1 MKILIEKQLNYLA
14 QQFEGAIYYN
24 ATSNHQVQLLAYSTD
39 ASVYQEKPLAVA
51 IPKSVSDIQ
60 LLISFANQHNTTLI
74 PRAAGTSLAGQVVGN
89 GIVVDISKHFNQ
101 IIEVSLNQKWVRV
114 QPGVIRD
121 DLNHYLKGFGL
132 MFGPETSTANRA
144 MIGGMVG
151 NNSCGLHSIVWG
163 DVRTHLLEVT
173 VLLSDGSEAVI
184 SRDNIENFQSFIG
197 LKATIYKAL
206 FELLIDKKNQQ
217 LIHDNYPASNVVRR
231 NTGYALDS
239 LIKMHP
245 FAKDGEPF
253 NLCKLI
259 AGSEGTLAFITE
271 VKLNLLDLPPK
282 EVGLICI
289 HCTSIDE
296 SLRAN
301 ILCLKHQPMAVELV
315 DKFIMDFTINHPEFH
330 KNRFFIE
337 GDPAAMLLVEFMEDT
352 KELLNYRINLL
363 IKALQET
370 EIGYAFPVLYNNN
383 AKLAWDI
390 RKAGLGL
397 LRNLKGD
404 AQPVNLIE
412 DCAVSTDDL
421 PDYIR
426 ELQLI
431 LNKYKVT
438 ASFYAHAGAGE
449 LHVEPIINLKTTE
462 GLHQFRNI
470 LQETALLV
478 KKYNGSLSG
487 EHGDGRL
494 RGEFVET
501 MVGPET
507 YNLFKKVKQI
517 FDPNNIFNAGKITN
531 TPAMDTQLRVDQ
543 LYRSTPI
550 NSIFDFSEYGGVLRL
565 AEKCSGSG
573 DCRKSEISGGLM
585 CPSFMATRNEKDS
598 TRARANILRQFLSN
612 SSDLHPYNHEEI
624 KDAMDLCL
632 SCKGCKIECPSSV
645 DITKMKAEFLQHY
658 YDRNGTP
665 FRSNMIGNFTSQM
678 KLASKFSSIYNFIF
692 NNTKLRKLA
701 NKMVGF
707 HPDRTIPLLAKTT
720 LQKWFLNR
728 PIIEQPKKVY
738 FFCDE
743 FTNYLD
749 VLIGQKAILLLEAL
763 GYQVIIPQHV
773 ESGRTFLSKGLI
785 RKAAT
790 VINTNI
796 QLLSKIISTDVPI
809 VGVEPSSILTLRD
822 EYIDLAIP
830 SNKQQAIELSKNVFT
845 IEEFIYKEF
854 INGNIVQQQFTFEEQ
869 QIAVHAHCYQKVLST
884 QDIVKNMLSI
894 PENYSV
900 TNIPSGCCGMAGS
913 FGYEQEHYEVSQQVG
928 ELVLFPTIRKLK
940 ADHVIAA
947 AGTSCRHQIKDGTL
961 VNALHP
967 VEILYKALVV
977 NI

>member
-1 MKILIEKQLNYLA
+1 MGILIEKQLNHLA
-14 QQFEGAIYYN
+14 QQLEGAFYFN
-24 ATSNHQVQLLAYSTD
+24 ASSNHQVQLLAYSTD

-51 IPKSVSDIQ
+51 IPISVKDIQ
-60 LLISFANQHNTTLI
+60 LLISFANYQKTTLI

-89 GIVVDISKHFNQ
+89 GIVVDISKCFNQ
-101 IIEVSLNQKWVRV
+101 IIEVNVDQKWVRV

-163 DVRTHLLEVT
+163 DVRNHLLEAT
-173 VLLSDGSEAVI
+173 VLLSDGTEVVI
-184 SRDNIENFQSFIG
+184 SCENIENFESFIG
-197 LKATIYKAL
+197 LKGTIYKAL
-206 FELLIDKKNQQ
+206 YELLNDKKNQQ
-217 LIHDNYPASNVVRR
+217 LIHDNFPASNVIRR

-239 LIKMHP
+239 LINMQP
-245 FAKDGEPF
+245 FTKDGKPF

-301 ILCLKHQPMAVELV
+301 IICLKHRPMAVELV
-315 DKFIMDFTINHPEFH
+315 DKFIMDFTIYHPEFH

-337 GDPAAMLLVEFMEDT
+337 GDPAAMLMVEFMEDT
-352 KELLNYRINLL
+352 KELLNYKVNLL
-363 IKALQET
+363 INSLQEAKV
-370 EIGYAFPVLYNNN
+370 GYAYPILFN
-383 AKLAWDI
+383 ADTKSAWDI

-397 LRNLKGD
+397 LRNIKGD

-431 LNKYKVT
+431 LNKYNVN
-438 ASFYAHAGAGE
+438 ASYYAHAGAGE
-449 LHVEPIINLKTTE
+449 LHVEPIINLKTSE
-462 GLHQFRNI
+462 GLSQFRNI
-470 LQETALLV
+470 IQETALLV

-543 LYRSTPI
+543 LNRTTSI
-550 NSIFDFSEYGGVLRL
+550 NSIFDFSADGGILRL

-585 CPSFMATRNEKDS
+585 CPSFMATRNEKDT

-612 SSDLHPYNHEEI
+612 TSDLHPYNHEEI

-658 YDRNGTP
+658 YDEIGTP
-665 FRSNMIGNFTSQM
+665 FRSTMIGNFTAQM
-678 KLASKFSSIYNFIF
+678 KLASKFSLVYNFIF
-692 NNTKLRKLA
+692 KNTKLRKLA
-701 NKMVGF
+701 NKIVGF

-728 PIIEQPKKVY
+728 PIIEQQKKVY

-749 VLIGQKAILLLEAL
+749 VSIGQKAILLLEAL
-763 GYQVIIPQHV
+763 GYQVIIPQHE
-773 ESGRTFLSKGLI
+773 ESGRTYLSKGLI
-785 RKAAT
+785 RKAAV

-796 QLLSKIISTDVPI
+796 LLLSKIVSIDIPI
-809 VGVEPSSILTLRD
+809 VGVEPSAILTLRD
-822 EYIDLAIP
+822 EYIDLAIS
-830 SNKQQAIELSKNVFT
+830 SNKQQAIKLSKNVFT
-845 IEEFIYKEF
+845 IEEFINKEF
-854 INGNIVQQQFTFEEQ
+854 KNGSIVQQQFTLEEK

-884 QDIVKNMLSI
+884 QDIIKNMLSI
-894 PENYSV
+894 PVNYSV
-900 TNIPSGCCGMAGS
+900 TIIPSGCCGMAGS
-913 FGYEQEHYEVSQQVG
+913 FGYEQEHYEVSQKVG
-928 ELVLFPTIRKLK
+928 ELVLFPAVRKLK
-940 ADHVIAA
+940 TDHVIAA

-961 VNALHP
+961 VQALHP
-967 VEILYKALVV
+967 VEILYQALVIKV
-977 NI
+977 